1 MLKILKSPCLS
12 CVNGEED
19 KDKCVD
25 DCEKIRK
32 YLNEL
37 GESEKI
43 FVISE
48 KEKKA
53 GKTHPLSGTT
63 SGGFGGKTFTSPPK
77 HILDEQ

>member
-1 MLKILKSPCLS
+1 MEKL
-12 CVNGEED
+12 EELI
-19 KDKCVD
+19 
-25 DCEKIRK
+25 EE
-32 YLNEL
+32 YLMTL
-37 GESEKI
+37 
-43 FVISE
+43 SE